1 MGEMDGRT
9 RSHGGLCAGT
19 ETNLILGEEMSCRQC
34 GKKTELLCA
43 RSDCWNTESNL
54 KAARKID
61 PEVKLKIAQQQAVR
75 AFPANFETV
84 TAWAVGIGAQ
94 RVADRA
100 DIRRMASETVRA
112 AMTYAAIARSL

>member
-1 MGEMDGRT
+1 
-9 RSHGGLCAGT
+9 
-19 ETNLILGEEMSCRQC
+19 MSCRQC

-54 KAARKID
+54 KAAKKIN
-61 PEVKLKIAQQQAVR
+61 PEVELKIAQQQAVR
-75 AFPANFETV
+75 GFAANFEAV

-100 DIRRMASETVRA
+100 DIRRMGSETVRA
-112 AMTYAAIARSL
+112 AMSYAAIARSL

>member
-1 MGEMDGRT
+1 MGKMDGQT
-9 RSHGGLCAGT
+9 RSHSTVCAGT

-54 KAARKID
+54 KAARKIN
-61 PEVKLKIAQQQAVR
+61 PEVELKIVQQQAVH
-75 AFPANFETV
+75 AFPANFEKV
-84 TAWAVGIGAQ
+84 TAWAQANGSMRPSDKDA
-94 RVADRA
+94 
-100 DIRRMASETVRA
+100 IRKMASETVYA

>member
-1 MGEMDGRT
+1 
-9 RSHGGLCAGT
+9 
-19 ETNLILGEEMSCRQC
+19 MSCRQC

-43 RSDCWNTESNL
+43 RPDCWNTESNL
-54 KAARKID
+54 KAARK
-61 PEVKLKIAQQQAVR
+61 LKEESDQKIVQQQAVR
-75 AFPANFETV
+75 AFSANFETV

-100 DIRRMASETVRA
+100 DIRRMGSETVRA